1 MAKPTWDVTC
11 RAAIQ
16 HECGAGWSIV
26 EQSGK
31 AKVTRIYRDEGNK
44 RVTRSKQLPIEWKA
58 TNSSKIQNAVI
69 RLHNL
74 IFERNISLAEAV
86 RLDAAACSS
95 DKPDAPE
102 TASEGWDVIAKDYL
116 KTKKGLASNTRK
128 DIELRV
134 NRTLDAFDNK
144 PMPIDGKSLM
154 TKYADM
160 FLKDMPPGEQG
171 RRRNFNDVC
180 AFLKFAVQ
188 QRGKPTRYLPPQK
201 SFIDALIGESEITR
215 TSKLTPPLM
224 PEQLSALLDQL
235 EADGKHELH
244 LAVGLVGLYGLR
256 PAELAV
262 LQVEEDKDKN
272 LKLRVGQVKRNAKTM
287 NQKKELR
294 LVIPIDIDGRQGEAQ
309 RLLRLYHSELVKL
322 PASLLKQIEL
332 VEEKK
337 KFQDVGHEF
346 GQLLKR
352 YKPWKALV
360 ASNPD
365 ITPYSLRHG
374 YAWRAHMCSPVPL
387 PAKMAAASM
396 GHTVIVHQKNYG
408 SWIDE
413 SSMEQAFAMHQ
424 QAVASMQSQAGDS
437 LPTGS

>member
-1 MAKPTWDVTC
+1 MAKPPWDVTC

-86 RLDAAACSS
+86 RLDEAASVS

-102 TASEGWDVIAKDYL
+102 TASEGWDVIAEDFL
-116 KTKKGLASNTRK
+116 QTKQGRRSNTLK
-128 DIELRV
+128 DLELRV
-134 NRTLDAFDNK
+134 ERTVKALEHK

-154 TKYADM
+154 KKYAQLYFSEM
-160 FLKDMPPGEQG
+160 KSGGEG
-171 RRRNFNDVC
+171 RKRNLNDVS

-188 QRGKPTRYLPPQK
+188 EKGKPTRYLPPQK
-201 SFIDALIGESEITR
+201 SFIDELVGESETTR
-215 TSKLTPPLM
+215 KAKLTPPLK
-224 PEQLSALLDQL
+224 PEQLAALLDQL
-235 EADGKHELH
+235 EADGKHDLH

-262 LQVEEDKDKN
+262 LQVVEDKDKN

-287 NQKKELR
+287 NRKKELR

-374 YAWRAHMCSPVPL
+374 YAWSAHMCSPVPL

-413 SSMEQAFAMHQ
+413 SSMEKAFAMYQ
-424 QAVASMQSQAGDS
+424 QGIASMQSQIVK
-437 LPTGS
+437 

>member
-86 RLDAAACSS
+86 RLDEAASVS

-102 TASEGWDVIAKDYL
+102 TASEGWDVIAEDFLQTKQGRRSDTLKDL
-116 KTKKGLASNTRK
+116 K
-128 DIELRV
+128 LRV
-134 NRTLDAFDNK
+134 ERTLMALEHK

-154 TKYADM
+154 KKYATLFFGKM
-160 FLKDMPPGEQG
+160 TAGGEG
-171 RRRNFNDVC
+171 RIRNLNDVA

-188 QRGKPTRYLPPQK
+188 EKGKPTRYLPPQK
-201 SFIDALIGESEITR
+201 SFISELIGESATTR
-215 TSKLTPPLM
+215 KAKLTPPIK
-224 PEQLSALLDQL
+224 PEQLAALLDQL
-235 EADGKHELH
+235 EADQKPELR

-262 LQVEEDKDKN
+262 LHVVEDKDKS

-287 NQKKELR
+287 NRKKELR

-309 RLLRLYHSELVKL
+309 RLLSLYHSGLVKL

-332 VEEKK
+332 VEDKK

-360 ASNPD
+360 AANPD

>member
-1 MAKPTWDVTC
+1 MAKPPWDVTC

-86 RLDAAACSS
+86 RLDEAASVS

-102 TASEGWDVIAKDYL
+102 TASEGWDVIAEDFL
-116 KTKKGLASNTRK
+116 QTKQGRRSNTLK
-128 DIELRV
+128 DLKLRV
-134 NRTLDAFDNK
+134 ERTLMALEHK

-154 TKYADM
+154 KKYAKLFFGKMKAGGD
-160 FLKDMPPGEQG
+160 G
-171 RRRNFNDVC
+171 RKRNLNDVS

-188 QRGKPTRYLPPQK
+188 EKGKPTRYLPPQK
-201 SFIDALIGESEITR
+201 SFIDELVGESETTR
-215 TSKLTPPLM
+215 KAKLTPPLK

-235 EADGKHELH
+235 ESDGKHELH

-413 SSMEQAFAMHQ
+413 SSMEKAFAMYQ
-424 QAVASMQSQAGDS
+424 QGIASMQSQIVK
-437 LPTGS
+437 

>member
-1 MAKPTWDVTC
+1 MAKATWDEIL
-11 RAAIQ
+11 RAAIK

-86 RLDAAACSS
+86 RLDEAASVS

-102 TASEGWDVIAKDYL
+102 TASEGWDVIAEDFL
-116 KTKKGLASNTRK
+116 QTKQGRRSNTLK
-128 DIELRV
+128 DLELRV
-134 NRTLDAFDNK
+134 ERTVKALEHK

-154 TKYADM
+154 KKYAQLYFSEM
-160 FLKDMPPGEQG
+160 KSGGEG
-171 RRRNFNDVC
+171 RKRNLNDVS

-188 QRGKPTRYLPPQK
+188 EKGKPTRYLPPQK
-201 SFIDALIGESEITR
+201 SFIDELVGESETTR
-215 TSKLTPPLM
+215 KAKLTPPLK
-224 PEQLSALLDQL
+224 PEQLAALLDQL
-235 EADGKHELH
+235 EADGKHDLH

-262 LQVEEDKDKN
+262 LQVVEDKDKN

-287 NQKKELR
+287 NRKKELR

-413 SSMEQAFAMHQ
+413 SSMEKAFAMYQ
-424 QAVASMQSQAGDS
+424 QGIASMQSQIVK
-437 LPTGS
+437 

>member
-1 MAKPTWDVTC
+1 MAKPPWDVTC

-44 RVTRSKQLPIEWKA
+44 PVKRSKTLSIEWKA
-58 TNSSKIQNAVI
+58 NNSSKIQNAVI

-74 IFERNISLAEAV
+74 IFERNITLAEAA
-86 RLDAAACSS
+86 RLDAAASVS

-102 TASEGWDVIAKDYL
+102 TASEGWDVIAEDFL
-116 KTKKGLASNTRK
+116 QTKKGRSPNTLK
-128 DIELRV
+128 DLKLRV
-134 NRTLDAFDNK
+134 ERTLMALEHK

-154 TKYADM
+154 KKYAKLFFGTMKAGGD
-160 FLKDMPPGEQG
+160 G
-171 RRRNFNDVC
+171 RKRNLNDVS

-188 QRGKPTRYLPPQK
+188 EKGKPTRYLPPQK
-201 SFIDALIGESEITR
+201 SFIDELVGESETTR
-215 TSKLTPPLM
+215 KDKLTPPLK

-262 LQVEEDKDKN
+262 LEVEEDKDKN

-287 NQKKELR
+287 NRKKELR

-413 SSMEQAFAMHQ
+413 SSMEKAFAMYQ
-424 QAVASMQSQAGDS
+424 QGIASMQSQIVK
-437 LPTGS
+437 

>member
-1 MAKPTWDVTC
+1 
-11 RAAIQ
+11 
-16 HECGAGWSIV
+16 
-26 EQSGK
+26 
-31 AKVTRIYRDEGNK
+31 
-44 RVTRSKQLPIEWKA
+44 L
-58 TNSSKIQNAVI
+58 
-69 RLHNL
+69 
-74 IFERNISLAEAV
+74 
-86 RLDAAACSS
+86 
-95 DKPDAPE
+95 
-102 TASEGWDVIAKDYL
+102 KDL
-116 KTKKGLASNTRK
+116 K
-128 DIELRV
+128 LRV
-134 NRTLDAFDNK
+134 ERTLMALEHK

-154 TKYADM
+154 KKYANLFFSKMKAGGD
-160 FLKDMPPGEQG
+160 G
-171 RRRNFNDVC
+171 RTRNLNDVS

-188 QRGKPTRYLPPQK
+188 EKGKPTRYLPPQK
-201 SFIDALIGESEITR
+201 SFINELIGESATTR
-215 TSKLTPPLM
+215 KSKLTPPIK
-224 PEQLSALLDQL
+224 PEQLAALLDQL
-235 EADGKHELH
+235 EADQKPELR

-262 LQVEEDKDKN
+262 LHVVEDKDKS

-309 RLLRLYHSELVKL
+309 RLLSLYHSGLVKL
-322 PASLLKQIEL
+322 PASLLKQIDL
-332 VEEKK
+332 VEDKK

-360 ASNPD
+360 AANPD

-413 SSMEQAFAMHQ
+413 SSMEKAFAMYQ
-424 QAVASMQSQAGDS
+424 RGVASMQSQAVDS

>member
-1 MAKPTWDVTC
+1 MAKATWDEIL
-11 RAAIQ
+11 RAAIK

-44 RVTRSKQLPIEWKA
+44 RVTRSKQLSIEWKA

-86 RLDAAACSS
+86 RLDSAASIS

-102 TASEGWDVIAKDYL
+102 TASEGWEVIKEEYF
-116 KTKKGLASNTRK
+116 KTKQGLRANTLNDLK
-128 DIELRV
+128 LRV
-134 NRTLDAFDNK
+134 ERTVKALEHK

-154 TKYADM
+154 KKYAQLY
-160 FLKDMPPGEQG
+160 FGEMKSGGEG
-171 RRRNFNDVC
+171 RKRNLNDVS

-188 QRGKPTRYLPPQK
+188 EKGKPTRYLPPQK
-201 SFIDALIGESEITR
+201 SFIDELVGESETTR
-215 TSKLTPPLM
+215 KAKLTPPLL
-224 PEQLSALLDQL
+224 PEQLAALLDQL
-235 EADGKHELH
+235 EADGKPELH
-244 LAVGLVGLYGLR
+244 LAAGLVGLYGLR

-287 NQKKELR
+287 NRKKELR

-309 RLLRLYHSELVKL
+309 RLLRLYQSELVKL

-413 SSMEQAFAMHQ
+413 SSMEKAFAMYQ
-424 QAVASMQSQAGDS
+424 QGIASMQSQIVK
-437 LPTGS
+437 

>member
-1 MAKPTWDVTC
+1 MAKPPWDVTC

-86 RLDAAACSS
+86 RLDEAASVS

-102 TASEGWDVIAKDYL
+102 TASEGWDVIAEDFL
-116 KTKKGLASNTRK
+116 QTKQGRRSNTLK
-128 DIELRV
+128 DLKLRV
-134 NRTLDAFDNK
+134 ERTLMALEHK

-154 TKYADM
+154 KKYAKLFFGKMKAGGD
-160 FLKDMPPGEQG
+160 G
-171 RRRNFNDVC
+171 RKRNLNDVS

-188 QRGKPTRYLPPQK
+188 EKGKPTRYLPPQK
-201 SFIDALIGESEITR
+201 SFIDELVGESETTR
-215 TSKLTPPLM
+215 KAKLTPPLK
-224 PEQLSALLDQL
+224 PEQLAALLDQL
-235 EADGKHELH
+235 EADGKHDLH

-262 LQVEEDKDKN
+262 LQVVEDKDKN

-287 NQKKELR
+287 NRKKELR

-374 YAWRAHMCSPVPL
+374 YAWSAHMCSPVPL

-413 SSMEQAFAMHQ
+413 SSMEKAFAMYQ
-424 QAVASMQSQAGDS
+424 QGIASMQSQIVK
-437 LPTGS
+437 

>member
-1 MAKPTWDVTC
+1 MAKPPWDVTC

-44 RVTRSKQLPIEWKA
+44 RVTRSKTLLIEWKA
-58 TNSSKIQNAVI
+58 NNSSKIQNAVI

-86 RLDAAACSS
+86 RLDEAASVS

-102 TASEGWDVIAKDYL
+102 TASEGWDVIAEDFL
-116 KTKKGLASNTRK
+116 QTKQGRRSNTLK
-128 DIELRV
+128 DLELRV
-134 NRTLDAFDNK
+134 ERTVKALEHK

-154 TKYADM
+154 KKYAQLYFSEM
-160 FLKDMPPGEQG
+160 KSGGEG
-171 RRRNFNDVC
+171 RKRNLNDVS

-188 QRGKPTRYLPPQK
+188 EKGKPTRYLPPQK
-201 SFIDALIGESEITR
+201 SFIDELVGESETTR
-215 TSKLTPPLM
+215 KAKLTPPLK
-224 PEQLSALLDQL
+224 PEQLAALLDQL
-235 EADGKHELH
+235 EADGKHDLH

-262 LQVEEDKDKN
+262 LQVVEDKDKN

-287 NQKKELR
+287 NRKKELR

-413 SSMEQAFAMHQ
+413 SSMEKAFAMYQ
-424 QAVASMQSQAGDS
+424 QGIASMQSQIVK
-437 LPTGS
+437 

>member
-1 MAKPTWDVTC
+1 MAKATWDEIL
-11 RAAIQ
+11 RAAIK

-44 RVTRSKQLPIEWKA
+44 RVTRSKQLSIEWKA

-86 RLDAAACSS
+86 RLDAAASIS

-102 TASEGWDVIAKDYL
+102 TASEGWDVIKEEYL
-116 KTKKGLASNTRK
+116 KTKQGLRANTLNDLK
-128 DIELRV
+128 LRV
-134 NRTLDAFDNK
+134 ERTVKALEHK

-154 TKYADM
+154 KKYAKLY
-160 FLKDMPPGEQG
+160 FGEMKSGGEG
-171 RRRNFNDVC
+171 RKRNLNDVS

-188 QRGKPTRYLPPQK
+188 EKGKPTRYLPPQK
-201 SFIDALIGESEITR
+201 SFIDELVGESETTR
-215 TSKLTPPLM
+215 KAKLTPPLK
-224 PEQLSALLDQL
+224 PEQLAALLDQL
-235 EADGKHELH
+235 EADGKPDLH

-262 LQVEEDKDKN
+262 LQVVEDKDKN

-287 NQKKELR
+287 NRKKELR

-413 SSMEQAFAMHQ
+413 SSMEKAFAMYQ
-424 QAVASMQSQAGDS
+424 QGIASMQSQIAN
-437 LPTGS
+437 

>member
-1 MAKPTWDVTC
+1 MAKPPWDVTC

-86 RLDAAACSS
+86 RLDEAASVS

-102 TASEGWDVIAKDYL
+102 TASEGWDVIAEDFL
-116 KTKKGLASNTRK
+116 QTKQGRRSNTLK
-128 DIELRV
+128 DLELRV
-134 NRTLDAFDNK
+134 ERTVKALEHK

-154 TKYADM
+154 KKYAQLYFSEM
-160 FLKDMPPGEQG
+160 KSGGEG
-171 RRRNFNDVC
+171 RKRNLNDVS

-188 QRGKPTRYLPPQK
+188 EKGKPTRYLPPQK
-201 SFIDALIGESEITR
+201 SFIDELVGESETTR
-215 TSKLTPPLM
+215 KAKLTPPLK
-224 PEQLSALLDQL
+224 PEQLAALLDQL
-235 EADGKHELH
+235 EADGKHDLH

-262 LQVEEDKDKN
+262 LQVVEDKDKN

-287 NQKKELR
+287 NRKKELR

-413 SSMEQAFAMHQ
+413 SSMEKAFAMYQ
-424 QAVASMQSQAGDS
+424 QGIASMQSQIVK
-437 LPTGS
+437 

>member
-1 MAKPTWDVTC
+1 MAPQKWEQTLRRQIRDN
-11 RAAIQ
+11 
-16 HECGAGWSIV
+16 HGNGWNVIA
-26 EQSGK
+26 QSGK
-31 AKVTRIYRDEGNK
+31 CKLTRRYEDGSKSAKV
-44 RVTRSKQLPIEWKA
+44 LPIKWQA
-58 TNSSKIQNAVI
+58 TNSVEILNAVT
-69 RLHNL
+69 RCRELC
-74 IFERNISLAEAV
+74 ESRNISLAEAV
-86 RLDAAACSS
+86 SLDAAACSS

-102 TASEGWDVIAKDYL
+102 TASEGWDVIAEDFL
-116 KTKKGLASNTRK
+116 QTKQGRRSNTLK
-128 DIELRV
+128 DLKLRV
-134 NRTLDAFDNK
+134 ERTLMALEHK

-154 TKYADM
+154 KKYANLFFGTMKSGGD
-160 FLKDMPPGEQG
+160 G
-171 RRRNFNDVC
+171 RTRNLNDVS

-188 QRGKPTRYLPPQK
+188 EKGKPTRYLPPQK
-201 SFIDALIGESEITR
+201 SFINELIGESATTR
-215 TSKLTPPLM
+215 KSKLTPPIK
-224 PEQLSALLDQL
+224 PEQLAALLDQL
-235 EADGKHELH
+235 EADQKPELR

-262 LQVEEDKDKN
+262 LHVVEDKDKS

-309 RLLRLYHSELVKL
+309 RLLSLYYSGLVKL
-322 PASLLKQIEL
+322 PASLLKQIDL
-332 VEEKK
+332 VEDKK

-360 ASNPD
+360 AANPD

-396 GHTVIVHQKNYG
+396 GHTVIVHQRNYG

-413 SSMEQAFAMHQ
+413 SSMEKAFAMYQ
-424 QAVASMQSQAGDS
+424 RGVASMQSQAVDS
-437 LPTGS
+437 SPTGF